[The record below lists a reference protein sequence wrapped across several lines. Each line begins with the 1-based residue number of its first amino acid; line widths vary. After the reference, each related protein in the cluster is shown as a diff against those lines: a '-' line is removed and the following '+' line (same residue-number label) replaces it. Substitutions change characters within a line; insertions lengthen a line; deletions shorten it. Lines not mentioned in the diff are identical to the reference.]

1 MSTDLTSI
9 DPTFVDIHFHL
20 PITSPLAS
28 LRSFKVPVSWLY
40 LRILRHMCFA
50 AMSAYGE
57 LSLPSEA
64 QPTVVYDSPTPEKG
78 KPNLDLYYHVDEAQ
92 QSHVF
97 PIDPT
102 MNSTGKTTSTSSHH
116 RAPDFRKRLVERM
129 YIKTLME
136 RRSLN

>member
-1 MSTDLTSI
+1 
-9 DPTFVDIHFHL
+9 
-20 PITSPLAS
+20 
-28 LRSFKVPVSWLY
+28 
-40 LRILRHMCFA
+40 
-50 AMSAYGE
+50 MSAYGE

-116 RAPDFRKRLVERM
+116 RAPDFRKRLVERDGSCVATETDHTACGAAHLIAFSKGDE